1 MQRHGGERGAI
12 RIEHLSATT
21 PYVLPSMSSWID
33 PIIGNEPLIT
43 APPAVVGGV
52 VQ

>member
-1 MQRHGGERGAI
+1 
-12 RIEHLSATT
+12 
-21 PYVLPSMSSWID
+21 VLPSMSSYID
-33 PIIGNEPLIT
+33 PVIGAEPVIT

>member
-1 MQRHGGERGAI
+1 MEQRMKKDESGGCST
-12 RIEHLSATT
+12 LSATNYT
-21 PYVLPSMSSWID
+21 LPVIADWVD
-33 PIIGNEPLIT
+33 PAIGAEPVIT